1 MILNTRTYLILGSLA
16 LLLLIPAGSS
26 SAAEIIQK
34 FEGFRSVPYWDANG
48 WAIGYGSHYN
58 YDAGRPVRQTDRI
71 NQQTALKWLNIAI
84 NENSRLLDRVVNVPI
99 NNNQRDSLLSF
110 VYNIGDSG
118 FLNSTLLQKIN
129 QRRPKWETAAE
140 FDRWIY
146 SDGSINPVLVQ
157 RRKLEKALFLS

>member
-1 MILNTRTYLILGSLA
+1 MDRASLYWITAAA
-16 LLLLIPAGSS
+16 LLLLLMAPAGS
-26 SAAEIIQK
+26 AAAAIIQR

-71 NQQTALKWLNIAI
+71 NQQTALKWLKIAI
-84 NENSRLLDRVVNVPI
+84 NENSRLLDAAVNVPI

-110 VYNIGDSG
+110 IYNIGGSG

-129 QRRPKWETAAE
+129 QRRPKPETAAE

-146 SDGSINPVLVQ
+146 SDGSVNPILVQ

>member
-1 MILNTRTYLILGSLA
+1 MTAGSRISLILGAIA
-16 LLLLIPAGSS
+16 LLLLIPSG
-26 SAAEIIQK
+26 SAAAAIIQK

-84 NENSRLLDRVVNVPI
+84 NENARLLDRVVNVPI
-99 NNNQRDSLLSF
+99 STNQRDSLLSF
-110 VYNIGDSG
+110 IYNIGGSG

-129 QRRPKWETAAE
+129 QKRPKSETAAE

-146 SDGSINPVLVQ
+146 SDGAINPVLVK

>member
-1 MILNTRTYLILGSLA
+1 MTAESRIYFILGAVA
-16 LLLLIPAGSS
+16 LLLLIPAGSA
-26 SAAEIIQK
+26 SAATLIKQ
-34 FEGFRSVPYWDANG
+34 FEGFRTVPYWDANG

-84 NENSRLLDRVVNVPI
+84 NENARLLDRAVNVSL
-99 NNNQRDSLLSF
+99 NTNQRNSLLSF
-110 VYNIGDSG
+110 IYNIGDSG

-129 QRRPKWETAAE
+129 QRRPKSEVAAE

-146 SDGSINPVLVQ
+146 SDDSVNPVLVQ